1 MKEGSNAMSDC
12 LTAGLIGTATT
23 TVTTA
28 NIAATMKSGSLAVFA
43 TPAMC
48 ALMEEAACGAVN
60 AHLEAG
66 SGTVGIS
73 LNITHD
79 RATAMHDT
87 VTATAT
93 LTQVEGRKLTFSVQA
108 EDSKGLI
115 GKGSHERFIIN
126 NEKFMAKVNR

>member
-1 MKEGSNAMSDC
+1 MKEGTIPMSNS
-12 LTAGLIGTATT
+12 LTAGLVGTATT
-23 TVTTA
+23 TVTSA

-48 ALMEEAACGAVN
+48 ALMEEAACAAVN

-73 LNITHD
+73 LNISHD
-79 RATAMHDT
+79 RATA
-87 VTATAT
+87 T
-93 LTQVEGRKLTFSVQA
+93 LTAVEGRKLTFGVQA
-108 EDSKGLI
+108 EDSKGII

-126 NEKFMAKVNR
+126 NEKFMAKVNG

>member
-1 MKEGSNAMSDC
+1 MSD
-12 LTAGLIGTATT
+12 LTTGLTGKATT

-48 ALMEEAACGAVN
+48 ALMEEAACAAVN

-73 LNITHD
+73 LSITHD
-79 RATAMHDT
+79 RATAMNDT
-87 VTATAT
+87 VTATAQ
-93 LTQVEGRKLTFSVQA
+93 LTAIDGRKLTFEVSA
-108 EDSKGLI
+108 ADSKGAI
-115 GKGSHERFIIN
+115 GKGTHERFIIN
-126 NEKFMAKVNR
+126 NEKFMAKVNG

>member
-1 MKEGSNAMSDC
+1 MKEVLNSMSNT
-12 LTAGLIGTATT
+12 LTTGLVGTATT
-23 TVTTA
+23 IVTTA

-48 ALMEEAACGAVN
+48 ALMEEAACAAVN
-60 AHLEAG
+60 PHLEAG

-79 RATAMHDT
+79 RATAMNDT

-93 LTQVEGRKLTFSVQA
+93 LMSVEGRKLVFQVQA
-108 EDSKGLI
+108 EDSKGSI

-126 NEKFMAKVNR
+126 NEKFMAKVNG

>member
-1 MKEGSNAMSDC
+1 MKEGTIPMSNS
-12 LTAGLIGTATT
+12 LTAGLVGTATT
-23 TVTTA
+23 TVTSA

-48 ALMEEAACGAVN
+48 ALMEEAACAAVN

-73 LNITHD
+73 LYISHD
-79 RATAMHDT
+79 RATAMNDT
-87 VTATAT
+87 VKATAT
-93 LTQVEGRKLTFSVQA
+93 LTAVEGRKLTFGVQA
-108 EDSKGLI
+108 EDSKGII

-126 NEKFMAKVNR
+126 NEKFMAKVTA

>member
-1 MKEGSNAMSDC
+1 MTKLHTG
-12 LTAGLIGTATT
+12 LTGTANV
-23 TVTTA
+23 TVTEA

-48 ALMEEAACGAVN
+48 ALMEEAACAAVN
-60 AHLEAG
+60 VEEG

-79 RATAMHDT
+79 RATAMGDS
-87 VTATAT
+87 VTATAK
-93 LTQVEGRKLTFSVQA
+93 LTAVDGRKLTFEVSA
-108 EDSKGLI
+108 ADSKGVI
-115 GKGSHERFIIN
+115 GKGTHERFIID

>member
-1 MKEGSNAMSDC
+1 MTQ
-12 LTAGLIGTATT
+12 LTPGMTGTATV
-23 TVTTA
+23 TVTNA

-48 ALMEEAACGAVN
+48 ALMEEAACAAVN

-87 VTATAT
+87 VTATAK
-93 LTQVEGRKLTFSVQA
+93 LTAVDGRKLIFEVSA
-108 EDSKGLI
+108 ADSKGTI
-115 GKGSHERFIIN
+115 GKGTHERFIIN
-126 NEKFMAKVNR
+126 NEKFMAKVNK

>member
-1 MKEGSNAMSDC
+1 MKEGLIDMSNS
-12 LTAGLIGTATT
+12 LNVGIIGTATT

-48 ALMEEAACGAVN
+48 ALMEEAACAAVN

-79 RATAMHDT
+79 HATAMHDT
-87 VTATAT
+87 VKAIAT
-93 LTQVEGRKLTFSVQA
+93 LTAIEGRKLIFSVQA
-108 EDSKGLI
+108 EDSKGVI

-126 NEKFMAKVNR
+126 NEKFMAKVNS

>member
-1 MKEGSNAMSDC
+1 MKEVLNSMSNT
-12 LTAGLIGTATT
+12 LTTGLLGTATT

-48 ALMEEAACGAVN
+48 ALMEEAACAAVN
-60 AHLEAG
+60 PHLEAD

-79 RATAMHDT
+79 RATAMNDI

-93 LTQVEGRKLTFSVQA
+93 LIAVEGRKLVFKVQA
-108 EDSKGLI
+108 EDSKGSI

-126 NEKFMAKVNR
+126 NEKFMAKVNG